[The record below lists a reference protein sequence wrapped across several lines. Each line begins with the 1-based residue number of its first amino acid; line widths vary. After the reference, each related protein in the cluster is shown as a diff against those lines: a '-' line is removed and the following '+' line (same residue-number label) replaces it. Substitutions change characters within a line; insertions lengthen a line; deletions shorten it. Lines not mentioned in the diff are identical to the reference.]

1 MNTQLKPENAGTLD
15 PAFADAGKLHFPK
28 DGLPD
33 IQSAAVLAL
42 PDKKILVGFY
52 PFALFGPATVAC
64 FHEDG
69 TLDTGFGGGKGFVDI
84 VLENATMAHV
94 VGLYLLQDGAWMLQG
109 TYQQEGYV
117 VGIALVRCH
126 PDGQQDQSYGEKGVR
141 YLPFDQMDK
150 PESGAT
156 GNAKSA
162 SRHWR
167 RAFASGAAAGS
178 GKTMVQQSDG
188 KMVVAF
194 YLYNDESEKWRGIVL
209 RLNADGTRDK
219 TFNDH
224 GFALIDFDNSSNHAL
239 GVAVQSDG
247 KILVCGRYHD
257 DTPGLQ
263 GGYLVRFDAFGHID
277 STFNGGEVFKLK
289 TRWEEFNAVSVRESD
304 GLIVVA
310 GAAAPM
316 GVVQGALVVL
326 NANGSPNLVF
336 NKGKPLYSPL
346 LTSGIHWKSCVVQ
359 TDGSIVVGGHGSGA
373 FINGS
378 DLCVVGRFLADG
390 SLDKAFN
397 NNEGF
402 AIFGV
407 EGRQCY
413 YKDMS
418 LMDDGRIIACG
429 YLALDYGWGEVI
441 GGWAIRFLVT

>member
-15 PAFADAGKLHFPK
+15 PAFGRAGELHFPK

-33 IQSAAVLAL
+33 IESAAVLAL
-42 PDKKILVGFY
+42 PDKKILVGFQ
-52 PFALFGPATVAC
+52 PVALFGPATVAR

-69 TLDTGFGGGKGFVDI
+69 TLDTGFGGGKGFVKI
-84 VLENATMAHV
+84 ALENATMAHV
-94 VGLYLLQDGAWMLQG
+94 VGLCLLQDGAWMLQG

-126 PDGQQDQSYGEKGVR
+126 PNGQQDHSYSEKGVR

-162 SRHWR
+162 SRHWK
-167 RAFASGAAAGS
+167 RAFATGAAAGS
-178 GKTMVQQSDG
+178 GKSMVQQSDG
-188 KMVVAF
+188 KMVVVF

-209 RLNADGTRDK
+209 RLNADGTSDK
-219 TFNDH
+219 TFKDH
-224 GFALIDFDNSSNHAL
+224 GFALIDFDNSSNYAL

-247 KILVCGRYHD
+247 RILVCGRYHD
-257 DTPGLQ
+257 AAPGRQ
-263 GGYLVRFDAFGHID
+263 GGYLVRFDAYGCID

-289 TRWEEFNAVSVRESD
+289 TRYEEFNDVSVRERD

-310 GAAAPM
+310 GAAAPE
-316 GVVQGALVVL
+316 GTLQGALIVL
-326 NANGSPNLVF
+326 NPNGSYNLVF
-336 NKGKPLYSPL
+336 NNGKPLYSPL
-346 LTSGIHWKSCVVQ
+346 LKSGTHWKSCVVQ

-373 FINGS
+373 YINGS
-378 DLCVVGRFLADG
+378 DLSLVARFLADG

-429 YLALDYGWGEVI
+429 YQALDYGWGQVS
-441 GGWAIRFLVT
+441 GGWVIRFLV